1 MTVKVVILCGG
12 KGLRMRGL
20 EENIPK
26 ALARVNGKP
35 IIWHIMKLYSQY
47 GYNEFIL
54 PLGYQGEK
62 IKEYFIEYKWKE
74 SDLELVL
81 NENNPIPLNN
91 IEDWSI
97 TFADTGLETMTGAR
111 IKNIEKYV
119 DDDIFLLTYGDGLSD
134 INIDKLIQFHKEKG
148 KTVTLTGIR
157 KQSQYGILELEN
169 GIATKFVEKP
179 EMNSII
185 NGGFFVCNRDFF
197 RYLSDDPQCV
207 LEENPLKNLIKDE
220 ELAIYEH
227 DGLWMSIDTPKDLV
241 EANKIWKS

>member
-1 MTVKVVILCGG
+1 MKVVILCGG

-26 ALARVNGKP
+26 ALARVNEKP

-62 IKEYFIEYKWKE
+62 IKEYFIDYKWKE

-81 NENNPIPLNN
+81 NENKPIPLTN

-157 KQSQYGILELEN
+157 KQSQYGILEVED

-197 RYLSDDPQCV
+197 HYLSDDPECV
-207 LEENPLKNLIKDE
+207 LEEDPLKNLIKDE

>member
-1 MTVKVVILCGG
+1 MKVVILCGG

-26 ALARVNGKP
+26 ALARVNEKP

-62 IKEYFIEYKWKE
+62 IKEYFIDYKWKE

-81 NENNPIPLNN
+81 NENKPIPLTN

-111 IKNIEKYV
+111 IKNIEKYI

-157 KQSQYGILELEN
+157 KQSQYGILEVKD

-179 EMNSII
+179 EIDSII

-197 RYLSDDPQCV
+197 HYLSDNLECV
-207 LEENPLKNLIKDE
+207 LEEDPLKNLIKDE

>member
-1 MTVKVVILCGG
+1 MKVVILCGG

-47 GYNEFIL
+47 GCNEFIL
-54 PLGYQGEK
+54 PLGYQGDK
-62 IKEYFIEYKWKE
+62 IKEYFIDYKWKE
-74 SDLELVL
+74 SDIEFSL
-81 NENNPIPLNN
+81 NDNKPISLDKV
-91 IEDWSI
+91 EDWLI

-111 IKNIEKYV
+111 IKNIEKYIE
-119 DDDIFLLTYGDGLSD
+119 DDVFLLTYGDGLSD
-134 INIDKLIQFHKEKG
+134 INIDHLIKFHKEKG

-157 KQSQYGILELEN
+157 KQSQYGILEVDN

-179 EMNSII
+179 EGNSII

-197 RYLSDDPQCV
+197 RYLSDDRGCV
-207 LEENPLKNLIKDE
+207 LEDRPLKNLIKDE
-220 ELAIYEH
+220 ELAIFEH

-241 EANKIWKS
+241 EANKIWNS

>member
-1 MTVKVVILCGG
+1 MKVVILCGG

-35 IIWHIMKLYSQY
+35 IIWHIMNLYSQY
-47 GYNEFIL
+47 GCNEFIL
-54 PLGYQGEK
+54 PLGHQGDK
-62 IKEYFIEYKWKE
+62 IKEYFIDYKWRE
-74 SDLELVL
+74 SDIELTLNDNKPISL
-81 NENNPIPLNN
+81 NEV
-91 IEDWSI
+91 EDWLI
-97 TFADTGLETMTGAR
+97 TFADTGIDTMTGAR
-111 IKNIEKYV
+111 IKDVEKYIE
-119 DDDIFLLTYGDGLSD
+119 DDLFLLTYGDGLSD
-134 INIDKLIQFHKEKG
+134 INIDHLIKFHKEKG

-157 KQSQYGILELEN
+157 KNSQYGILEVED

-179 EMNSII
+179 EGNSII

-197 RYLSDDPQCV
+197 RYLSDDRDCV
-207 LEENPLKNLIKDE
+207 LEENPLKNLIEDQ

-241 EANKIWKS
+241 EVNKIWKY

>member
-1 MTVKVVILCGG
+1 MKVVILCGG

-26 ALARVNGKP
+26 ALARVNEKP

-62 IKEYFIEYKWKE
+62 IKEYFIDYKWKE
-74 SDLELVL
+74 SDIELVL
-81 NENNPIPLNN
+81 NENKPIPLND
-91 IEDWSI
+91 IENWSI
-97 TFADTGLETMTGAR
+97 TFADTGLDTMTGAR
-111 IKNIEKYV
+111 IKNIEKYI
-119 DDDIFLLTYGDGLSD
+119 DDEIFLLTYGDGLSD

-157 KQSQYGILELEN
+157 KQSQYGILEVED

-197 RYLSDDPQCV
+197 DYLSDDPACV
-207 LEENPLKNLIKDE
+207 LEENPLKNLIKDN

>member
-1 MTVKVVILCGG
+1 MKVVILCGG

-26 ALARVNGKP
+26 ALARVNEKP

-62 IKEYFIEYKWKE
+62 IKEYFIDYKWKE

-81 NENNPIPLNN
+81 NENKPIPLTN

-157 KQSQYGILELEN
+157 KQSQYGILEVEN

-179 EMNSII
+179 EIDSII

-197 RYLSDDPQCV
+197 HYLSDDPECV
-207 LEENPLKNLIKDE
+207 LEEDPLKNLIKDE

>member
-1 MTVKVVILCGG
+1 MKVVILCGG

-26 ALARVNGKP
+26 ALARVNEKP

-62 IKEYFIEYKWKE
+62 IKEYFIDYKWKE

-81 NENNPIPLNN
+81 NENKPIPLTN

-111 IKNIEKYV
+111 IKNIEKYI

-157 KQSQYGILELEN
+157 KQSQYGILEVKD

-179 EMNSII
+179 EIDSII

-197 RYLSDDPQCV
+197 HYLSDNPECV
-207 LEENPLKNLIKDE
+207 LEEDPLKNLIKDE

>member
-1 MTVKVVILCGG
+1 MKVVILCGG

-26 ALARVNGKP
+26 ALARVNEKP

-62 IKEYFIEYKWKE
+62 IKEYFIDYKWKE

-81 NENNPIPLNN
+81 NENRTIPLTN

-157 KQSQYGILELEN
+157 KQSQYGILEVEN

-197 RYLSDDPQCV
+197 HYLSDDPECV
-207 LEENPLKNLIKDE
+207 LEDDPLKNLIKDE

>member
-1 MTVKVVILCGG
+1 MKVVILCGG

>member
-1 MTVKVVILCGG
+1 MKVVILCGG

-26 ALARVNGKP
+26 ALARVNEKP

-47 GYNEFIL
+47 GNNEFIL

-62 IKEYFIEYKWKE
+62 IKEYFIDYKWKE

-81 NENNPIPLNN
+81 NENKPIPLTN

-157 KQSQYGILELEN
+157 KQSQYGILEVED

-197 RYLSDDPQCV
+197 HYLSDDPECV
-207 LEENPLKNLIKDE
+207 LEEDPLKNLIKDE

-241 EANKIWKS
+241 EANEIWKS